1 MLGAVVRFVL
11 STIGLHRLP
20 KAPAYPARRGRTSVP
35 CDFRENEGQWW
46 ASWGNAVNPARGRS
60 LWYMCHDDKAA
71 AKAIGQRRQTQ
82 KL

>member
-1 MLGAVVRFVL
+1 MPF
-11 STIGLHRLP
+11 IGFQKPPRTLR
-20 KAPAYPARRGRTSVP
+20 AEGGPAFPAAFEKTKDSGGPAGS
-35 CDFRENEGQWW
+35 
-46 ASWGNAVNPARGRS
+46 NAVNPARGRS